1 MNLPVILR
9 LLTGESCLY
18 WTVGLD
24 FLLDVLLAR
33 PDVVSLGGEVL
44 VRLEVGVIVL
54 VGAVLFA

>member
-1 MNLPVILR
+1 M
-9 LLTGESCLY
+9 LTGESCLY